1 MRNVMHAKVHA
12 SFAENF
18 SIYSIKWLWPFVC
31 KIDEEQGMRYVHI
44 SVVPEKSLHF
54 AQIIITWN
62 DSAQKSDYA
71 EP

>member
-18 SIYSIKWLWPFVC
+18 SIYSIKWLWPFVR

-44 SVVPEKSLHF
+44 SIVQE
-54 AQIIITWN
+54 
-62 DSAQKSDYA
+62 
-71 EP
+71 